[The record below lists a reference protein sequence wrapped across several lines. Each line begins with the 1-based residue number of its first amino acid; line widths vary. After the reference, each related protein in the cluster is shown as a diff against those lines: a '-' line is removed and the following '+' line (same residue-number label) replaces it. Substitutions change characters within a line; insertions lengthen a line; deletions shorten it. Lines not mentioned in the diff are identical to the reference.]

1 MTEFKETELD
11 ERAIKMAKVLSA
23 DAVENAGSGHPGSP
37 VSLAPIAYTLYQ
49 LFIKHDPNDPN
60 WEGRDRFILSGGH
73 ASLTQYVQLYFSG
86 YGLTLDD
93 LKHFRGGADTR
104 TPGHPEYGLTPGI
117 EMTTGPLGQGF
128 ASAIGFAYGERFQRG
143 LLDPETPKEDSPFYH
158 KIWAICGEGD
168 IEEGI
173 SGEAASLA
181 ANQKL
186 GNITVIFDANRIQI
200 EGDTNLVLAE
210 DVLKRFQAYGWYT
223 DEFSFIQPDGSYKED
238 VEGLADVIAKA
249 EAAAPDQ
256 PKLIKVDTLIA
267 WPTPGKTNDPSSHG
281 SKLGAEAVAGLK
293 KILGYDPEESFHVD
307 EEALAHARKVAERGL
322 EAHKEWDEKFDA
334 WRKANPDKAALYDR
348 LKAGELPE
356 GFDKAIDDL
365 EATFEVGK
373 SVATRGASGSVL
385 NAIAAVMP
393 ELWGGSA
400 DLGGSNKTDLKGAAT
415 FAPEECATKQWP
427 VCNEFGRQLHFGVRE
442 FAMGCI
448 TNGILLGSH
457 TRPFG
462 GTFFMFS
469 DYERSAVRLAA
480 HAAWD
485 EKYEAWRKA
494 NPDKAALYD
503 RLKAGELPEGFDK
516 ALDDL
521 EATFEV
527 GKNVATRGASG
538 SVLNAIAAVMPELWG
553 GSADLGGSNKT
564 DLKGA
569 ATFAPEGNETKQW
582 PVVSPFGRQLH
593 FGVRE
598 FTMGTITNGILLGS
612 HTRPFGGT
620 FFMFSDYERPA
631 VRLAALM
638 EIPNLFVWTHDS
650 VAVGEDGPTHQPIEH
665 LAAFRAMP
673 QLEVVRPADAFE
685 TAEAYRYFFEKK
697 NTLPAA
703 MVLTRQGVP
712 VLAETAAKAKDGV
725 KRGAYV
731 LVDTEGTPD
740 VLLLASGSEVQLAVS
755 AAKTLAGEGV
765 KARVVSVPSLEW
777 FEEQD
782 EDYKESVLPAAV
794 KARVSVEAGVAMPWY
809 KYLGSYGKPVSIEQF
824 GLQGSGSQN
833 LIDLGITAEHV
844 VDAAKASIA
853 EVQAA

>member
-23 DAVENAGSGHPGSP
+23 DAVERAGHGHPGSP

-49 LFIKHDPNDPN
+49 HFIKHDPNDPN

-93 LKHFRGGADTR
+93 LKNFRGGADTR

-128 ASAIGFAYGERFQRG
+128 ASAIGFAYGQRFQRG
-143 LLDPETPKEDSPFYH
+143 LLDPEAPEGESPFDH
-158 KIWAICGEGD
+158 NIWVICGEGD

-181 ANQKL
+181 ANQQL
-186 GNITVIFDANRIQI
+186 GNLTVIFDANRIQI

-238 VEGLADVIAKA
+238 VEGLADTIAKA
-249 EAAAPDQ
+249 RAAAPNQ

-293 KILGYDPEESFHVD
+293 KLLGYDPEESFHVD

-322 EAHKEWDEKFDA
+322 EAHKEWDEKYNA

-348 LKAGELPE
+348 IKAGELPE

-373 SVATRGASGSVL
+373 NVATRGASGSTL

-400 DLGGSNKTDLKGAAT
+400 DLGGSNKTDLKGAET
-415 FAPEECATKQWP
+415 FAPAECATKQWP
-427 VCNEFGRQLHFGVRE
+427 NC
-442 FAMGCI
+442 
-448 TNGILLGSH
+448 S
-457 TRPFG
+457 
-462 GTFFMFS
+462 
-469 DYERSAVRLAA
+469 
-480 HAAWD
+480 
-485 EKYEAWRKA
+485 KY
-494 NPDKAALYD
+494 
-503 RLKAGELPEGFDK
+503 
-516 ALDDL
+516 
-521 EATFEV
+521 
-527 GKNVATRGASG
+527 
-538 SVLNAIAAVMPELWG
+538 
-553 GSADLGGSNKT
+553 
-564 DLKGA
+564 
-569 ATFAPEGNETKQW
+569 
-582 PVVSPFGRQLH
+582 GRQLH

-612 HTRPFGGT
+612 HTRPYGGT
-620 FFMFSDYERPA
+620 FFMFSDYERSA

-638 EIPNLFVWTHDS
+638 QIPNLYVWSHDS
-650 VAVGEDGPTHQPIEH
+650 VAVGEDGPTHQPVEH
-665 LAAFRAMP
+665 LASFRAIP
-673 QLEVVRPADAFE
+673 QLEVARPADAYE
-685 TAEAYRYFFEKK
+685 TAE
-697 NTLPAA
+697 
-703 MVLTRQGVP
+703 
-712 VLAETAAKAKDGV
+712 KAKDGV
-725 KRGAYV
+725 KKGAYV

-740 VLLLASGSEVQLAVS
+740 VIIMATGSEVQWAVS
-755 AAKTLAGEGV
+755 AAKTLAGEGI
-765 KARVVSVPSLEW
+765 KARVVSVPCVEW

-782 EDYKESVLPAAV
+782 AEYKEAVLPAAV

-824 GLQGSGSQN
+824 GLQGDGAQN
-833 LIDLGITAEHV
+833 MIDLGITAEHV
-844 VDAAKASIA
+844 VEAAKASIA
-853 EVQAA
+853 EVEAAK

>member
-23 DAVENAGSGHPGSP
+23 DAVERAGHGHPGSP

-49 LFIKHDPNDPN
+49 HFIKHDPNDPN

-93 LKHFRGGADTR
+93 LKNFRGGADTR

-128 ASAIGFAYGERFQRG
+128 ASAIGFAYGQRFQRG
-143 LLDPETPKEDSPFYH
+143 LLDPEAPEGESPFDH
-158 KIWAICGEGD
+158 NIWVICGEGD

-181 ANQKL
+181 ANQQL
-186 GNITVIFDANRIQI
+186 GNLTVIFDANRIQI

-238 VEGLADVIAKA
+238 VEGLADTIAKA
-249 EAAAPDQ
+249 RAAAPNQ

-293 KILGYDPEESFHVD
+293 KLLGYDPEESFHVD

-322 EAHKEWDEKFDA
+322 EAHKEWDEKYNA

-348 LKAGELPE
+348 IKAGELPE

-373 SVATRGASGSVL
+373 NVATRGASGSTL

-400 DLGGSNKTDLKGAAT
+400 DLGGSNKTDLKGAET
-415 FAPEECATKQWP
+415 FAPAECATKQWP
-427 VCNEFGRQLHFGVRE
+427 NC
-442 FAMGCI
+442 
-448 TNGILLGSH
+448 S
-457 TRPFG
+457 
-462 GTFFMFS
+462 
-469 DYERSAVRLAA
+469 
-480 HAAWD
+480 
-485 EKYEAWRKA
+485 KY
-494 NPDKAALYD
+494 
-503 RLKAGELPEGFDK
+503 
-516 ALDDL
+516 
-521 EATFEV
+521 
-527 GKNVATRGASG
+527 
-538 SVLNAIAAVMPELWG
+538 
-553 GSADLGGSNKT
+553 
-564 DLKGA
+564 
-569 ATFAPEGNETKQW
+569 
-582 PVVSPFGRQLH
+582 GRQLH

-612 HTRPFGGT
+612 HTRPYGGT
-620 FFMFSDYERPA
+620 FFMFSDYERSA

-638 EIPNLFVWTHDS
+638 QIPNLYVWSHDS
-650 VAVGEDGPTHQPIEH
+650 VAVGEDGPTHQPVEH
-665 LAAFRAMP
+665 LASFRAIP
-673 QLEVVRPADAFE
+673 QLEVARPADAYE

-697 NTLPAA
+697 NTLPTA

-712 VLAETAAKAKDGV
+712 VLAETAEKAKDGV
-725 KRGAYV
+725 KKGAYV

-740 VLLLASGSEVQLAVS
+740 VIIMATGSEVGLALEAAEQLNAN
-755 AAKTLAGEGV
+755 GR
-765 KARVVSVPSLEW
+765 KARVVSMPCTEI
-777 FEEQD
+777 FDAQD
-782 EDYKESVLPAAV
+782 AAYKESVLPRSVRARIAIEAAAADYWRKYV
-794 KARVSVEAGVAMPWY
+794 GLDGAVVGMERFGASAPAKIVFERLGFTVAHVLEVAEGLFRQ
-809 KYLGSYGKPVSIEQF
+809 LGK
-824 GLQGSGSQN
+824 
-833 LIDLGITAEHV
+833 
-844 VDAAKASIA
+844 
-853 EVQAA
+853 